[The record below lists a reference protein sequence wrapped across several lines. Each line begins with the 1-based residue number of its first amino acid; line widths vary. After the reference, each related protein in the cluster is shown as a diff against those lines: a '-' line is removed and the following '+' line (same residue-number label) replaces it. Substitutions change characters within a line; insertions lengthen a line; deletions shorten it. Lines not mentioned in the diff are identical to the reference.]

1 MQDSCQSAS
10 RLRYTQVIKIEA
22 VQSATRELSDQSAS
36 SFGHA
41 SVSGHFA
48 DVRKDVLWASRGI
61 GARYKPEPYSFLPR
75 DSRTVGRCSSVVKL
89 ICRAYH
95 FHYTS
100 ARSKR
105 GKTMPQR
112 ISSSPTS
119 LPRDSA
125 LRRCTSVCR
134 SATD

>member
-48 DVRKDVLWASRGI
+48 DVRKDVLWASRESGQ
-61 GARYKPEPYSFLPR
+61 GTSQ
-75 DSRTVGRCSSVVKL
+75 SRT
-89 ICRAYH
+89 H
-95 FHYTS
+95 FFPAT
-100 ARSKR
+100 
-105 GKTMPQR
+105 QE
-112 ISSSPTS
+112 
-119 LPRDSA
+119 
-125 LRRCTSVCR
+125 R
-134 SATD
+134 SAGAPQL

>member
-48 DVRKDVLWASRGI
+48 DVRKDVLWASREF
-61 GARYKPEPYSFLPR
+61 GARYKPEPYSFLAR
-75 DSRTVGRCSSVVKL
+75 DSRTVGPVLLSCKADLPGLSFSVHVCA
-89 ICRAYH
+89 IQ
-95 FHYTS
+95 
-100 ARSKR
+100 ARQSHAAADLF
-105 GKTMPQR
+105 
-112 ISSSPTS
+112 IADLPTS
-119 LPRDSA
+119 
-125 LRRCTSVCR
+125 
-134 SATD
+134 

>member
-48 DVRKDVLWASRGI
+48 DVRKDVLWASRESGQ
-61 GARYKPEPYSFLPR
+61 GTSQSRTHFLPATQEP
-75 DSRTVGRCSSVVKL
+75 SARCSSVVKL
-89 ICRAYH
+89 TCQAYH

-100 ARSKR
+100 ARFKR
-105 GKTMPQR
+105 GKILPQR
-112 ISSSPTS
+112 ISSSQTP
-119 LPRDSA
+119 LPCYSA
-125 LRRCTSVCR
+125 LWRCSYV
-134 SATD
+134 